1 MLKLIAK
8 IFGSKSEKDI
18 KRMTPLVEQTKQ
30 EGEKLVSISNDEL
43 RNKTLEIQEYINTKL
58 KSIDDELAA
67 LHQQVADQPDL
78 DISEKESIFLKVD
91 KIELDR
97 NKELEKV
104 LLEVL
109 PRSFAIIR
117 ETAKRFKENDYL
129 EVTASEFD
137 RQLAAK
143 HDNVKIVGDKAHWHK
158 QWMAAGNLIT
168 WDMVHY
174 DVQIIGGVALHE
186 GKVAEMATGE
196 GKTLVATFPAFLNA
210 LAKRGVHIVTVNDY
224 LARRDSEWM
233 APIFQFHGLQVDS
246 LISMSP
252 IQSREG
258 MLTKLTSVMAQIM
271 NLVLIT
277 CAIIWH
283 AILKS

>member
-18 KRMTPLVEQTKQ
+18 KRMTPLVELTKQ
-30 EGEKLVSISNDEL
+30 EGEKLISVSHDEL
-43 RNKTLEIQEYINTKL
+43 RAKTLEIQEHINAKL
-58 KSIDDELAA
+58 KSIDDVLASF
-67 LHQQVADQPDL
+67 HQRIEDHPEL
-78 DISEKESIFLKVD
+78 DISEKESIFLQID
-91 KIELDR
+91 KTELER

-104 LLEVL
+104 LIELL
-109 PRSFAIIR
+109 PQAFDIIR
-117 ETAKRFKENDYL
+117 KSAKRFKENDYL
-129 EVTASEFD
+129 EVTATEFD

-143 HDNVKIVGDKAHWHK
+143 HDNVKIVGDEAHWHN
-158 QWMAAGNLIT
+158 QWMAAGSLIT

-174 DVQIIGGVALHE
+174 DVQIIGGIALHE

-233 APIFQFHGLQVDS
+233 GPIFQFHGLNVDC
-246 LISMSP
+246 L
-252 IQSREG
+252 
-258 MLTKLTSVMAQIM
+258 
-271 NLVLIT
+271 
-277 CAIIWH
+277 H
-283 AILKS
+283 

>member
-104 LLEVL
+104 LLEV
-109 PRSFAIIR
+109 
-117 ETAKRFKENDYL
+117 
-129 EVTASEFD
+129 
-137 RQLAAK
+137 
-143 HDNVKIVGDKAHWHK
+143 
-158 QWMAAGNLIT
+158 
-168 WDMVHY
+168 
-174 DVQIIGGVALHE
+174 
-186 GKVAEMATGE
+186 
-196 GKTLVATFPAFLNA
+196 
-210 LAKRGVHIVTVNDY
+210 
-224 LARRDSEWM
+224 
-233 APIFQFHGLQVDS
+233 
-246 LISMSP
+246 
-252 IQSREG
+252 
-258 MLTKLTSVMAQIM
+258 
-271 NLVLIT
+271 
-277 CAIIWH
+277 
-283 AILKS
+283 